1 MDDAYEEYY
10 EKANLISS
18 FNQIMDEFRMK
29 WNNLKH
35 TAFATTLRTIVDAYD
50 ESISQSYDTFIEILN
65 FHHPLPNKRMSRKKS
80 IMCDPYPIL
89 LENLNSSQRQK
100 KTIFGFDG
108 LTNCLEEAT
117 VNDSEKEKE
126 VKNIIFCKKY
136 WRCLSYIL
144 LKKFK

>member
-1 MDDAYEEYY
+1 MDDAYEEYF
-10 EKANLISS
+10 EKSNLIAS
-18 FNQIMDEFRMK
+18 FNQLMDEFRMK

-50 ESISQSYDTFIEILN
+50 ESISQTFDTFIEILN

-100 KTIFGFDG
+100 KTIF
-108 LTNCLEEAT
+108 
-117 VNDSEKEKE
+117 DSLMCSIVTK
-126 VKNIIFCKKY
+126 
-136 WRCLSYIL
+136 L
-144 LKKFK
+144 